1 MTDITP
7 IVNVVIA
14 LVGVVI
20 TTILI
25 PYIKGRITAAQ
36 SERVAAI
43 IRTLVAAAEQ
53 IYGAGTGADKLA
65 YVASMLGKYGIKV
78 DAADVTDTVR
88 AQIEAAVL
96 EMERGAAE
104 TKA

>member
-36 SERVAAI
+36 SYRVAVI
-43 IRTLVAAAEQ
+43 IRTLVQAAEQ

-65 YVASMLGKYGIKV
+65 YVAAMLGKYGIKV
-78 DAADVTDTVR
+78 DANDVTDTVR

-96 EMERGAAE
+96 ALQAKKNE
-104 TKA
+104 